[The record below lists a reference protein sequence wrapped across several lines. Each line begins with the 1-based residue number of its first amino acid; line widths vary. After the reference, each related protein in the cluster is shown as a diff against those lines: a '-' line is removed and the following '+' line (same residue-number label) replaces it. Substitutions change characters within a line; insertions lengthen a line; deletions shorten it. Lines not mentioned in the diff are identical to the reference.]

1 MLNQVVIVGRL
12 TRDVEVHKSDSGKQ
26 ISTITL
32 AIPRGFKN
40 VDGNYDTDFISC
52 ILWDQVATN
61 TSTFC
66 HKGDILG
73 VRGRLQSRVVEEDK
87 NKKTIVDIIAEK
99 VTFLSSK
106 KETEKEG

>member
-12 TRDVEVHKSDSGKQ
+12 TKDIEVNETESGKQ
-26 ISTITL
+26 VSTITL
-32 AIPRGFKN
+32 AVPRSFKN
-40 VDGNYDTDFISC
+40 VDGGYDTDFFRC
-52 ILWDQVATN
+52 ILWDQVAIN

-73 VRGRLQSRVVEEDK
+73 VRGRLQSRVIEEK
-87 NKKTIVDIIAEK
+87 EEKRTVIEIIAEK

-106 KETEKEG
+106 KEEKED